1 MYFATILAS
10 AIALAG
16 AASAAAVPTHR
27 YAQLRLWGEPECAT
41 LNLGEEGIYG
51 DQLAKCNPLD
61 ENDVVRSVSFE
72 AADAGCTLYIYSD
85 LQCHLDKHEVP
96 VQTCLSGDKYYRS
109 YELFCDV

>member
-1 MYFATILAS
+1 MHFVTIAAS
-10 AIALAG
+10 AVALAG

-27 YAQLRLWGEPECAT
+27 YAQLRLWGGQECAT

-51 DQLAKCNPLD
+51 DQLAMCNPLD
-61 ENDVVRSVSFE
+61 VYDTVRSVRLE

-85 LQCHLDKHEVP
+85 LQCHLGKHEVP
-96 VQTCLSGDKYYRS
+96 VTACLSGDKEYRS